1 MTEFELTAKKRKLGE
16 CVMKKRFLKILSLML
31 ALAFLPGCGESEESV
46 EASLSASAIELTMG
60 ETAALSVNDYTGDV
74 IWSSSDPG
82 VAAVT
87 DTGEVS
93 AVSIGNAA
101 VTARIDGDATM
112 TCIVAVKA
120 GVSSVTKITVTSY
133 YSSSSDITLDYSDAY
148 SALLK
153 ASCTPSSEN
162 EKLMWSSS
170 DERIITVDDGGYI
183 TAHANGTATVTAT
196 AVNGVHGECIVR
208 VKNAPSDADPIE
220 GATEEDAAETT
231 GAAEE
236 EEKVSIPQPLPG
248 AQSSIVIS
256 DTKVYLDIAEDYQ
269 LTVTLSNEP
278 EGTYV
283 TWETTDKAIAVVK
296 YGRIV
301 AVGEGI
307 AVISAVTTDGAV
319 ANCYVAV
326 GKQAKKELQKKQ

>member
-1 MTEFELTAKKRKLGE
+1 
-16 CVMKKRFLKILSLML
+16 MKKHFLKIMCLML
-31 ALAFLPGCGESEESV
+31 VLVLLSGCGGEKEEIV
-46 EASLSASAIELTMG
+46 EASLSASSLELTLG
-60 ETAALSVNDYTGDV
+60 ETAALAVNDYTGNV
-74 IWSSSDPG
+74 IWSSSDSDI
-82 VAAVT
+82 ASVT

-101 VTARIDGDATM
+101 VTARIDGDVTM
-112 TCIVAVKA
+112 SCFVAVKA
-120 GVSSVTKITVTSY
+120 GVSSVTQIKVTSY
-133 YSSSSDITLDYSDAY
+133 YSSSSDITLDYNDAY

-170 DERIITVDDGGYI
+170 DDRIITVDDSGYI
-183 TAHANGTATVTAT
+183 TAHANGIATVTAT
-196 AVNGVHGECIVR
+196 AINGVYGECIIR
-208 VKNAPSDADPIE
+208 VKNAPVDAALLDNV
-220 GATEEDAAETT
+220 TEEEVTEGT
-231 GAAEE
+231 AAEE
-236 EEKVSIPQPLPG
+236 ESEEAEVSIPQPLPG
-248 AQSSIVIS
+248 AQSNIVIS
-256 DTKVYLDIAEDYQ
+256 DTKVYLDISDDYQ

-283 TWETTDKAIAVVK
+283 TWETTDKAVAVVK